1 MIAEMD
7 QRVKQMLKLI
17 EEDGDS
23 FAKKAEMYYQKRPE
37 LIRLVEDFYRRYRSL
52 AERYDNVTGE
62 LRKTIPLDLQ
72 SQGSGISDYGSE
84 PPSAMPSPDRKPS
97 RRKSGHRAAGFDFF
111 LGGNGS
117 ELSNREEYES
127 STLDSES
134 ESDDFFGKFEERGL
148 RLKIIDLEAELRDV
162 KEKLQLREEG
172 YGGKYEEEIN
182 YLKMELER
190 YKSVGDTDDVLSGG
204 VVNPD
209 DPVVLDSGEV
219 DRIQTLEE
227 ELRIMRE
234 KVHESEKEIASLSQ
248 QNEQLQDEISRL
260 TKERAYTEM
269 DPALGSQIEQLKA
282 EIANKNESIEELK
295 EKLDALQVRYDVL
308 VSEKDDLNT
317 NISELIGDA
326 SFKDDQIDQM
336 SNHLNQLHMEHVT
349 LIEAA
354 EGARK
359 MADELR
365 SRIKELER
373 EVEKKQQ
380 IIISGAEEKRE
391 AIRQLCFSLEHYR
404 NGYHRLREVVTGQK
418 PPVEATQVVI

>member
-1 MIAEMD
+1 MVNKKMTSKSLIAEMD

-62 LRKTIPLDLQ
+62 LRKTMPSELQ

-84 PPSAMPSPDRKPS
+84 PPSAMPSPDRRPS
-97 RRKSGHRAAGFDFF
+97 RRRSGIRAAGFDFF
-111 LGGNGS
+111 LGTNGS
-117 ELSNREEYES
+117 ELCNREGYES

-134 ESDDFFGKFEERGL
+134 ESDEFFGKFEEHGL
-148 RLKIIDLEAELRDV
+148 RRRIIDLESELRDV
-162 KEKLQLREEG
+162 KEKLQLFENGGNLEG
-172 YGGKYEEEIN
+172 
-182 YLKMELER
+182 
-190 YKSVGDTDDVLSGG
+190 T
-204 VVNPD
+204 D
-209 DPVVLDSGEV
+209 DPVVLDSGVNPSEGEV
-219 DRIQTLEE
+219 LDSLNRIPLEE

-234 KVHESEKEIASLSQ
+234 KFHESEKKRAYMEERVKGLEEELRRVKEGRAEREFTSEIDELKT
-248 QNEQLQDEISRL
+248 EISN
-260 TKERAYTEM
+260 ENA
-269 DPALGSQIEQLKA
+269 
-282 EIANKNESIEELK
+282 ANEELK
-295 EKLDALQVRYDVL
+295 KKLDALQVKYDEL
-308 VSEKDDLNT
+308 VNENDDLNR
-317 NISELIGDA
+317 DA

-336 SNHLNQLHMEHVT
+336 SNHLNQLHMEHVA
-349 LIEAA
+349 LIAGA

-359 MADELR
+359 RAEELR

-373 EVEKKQQ
+373 EVKKKEE
-380 IIISGAEEKRE
+380 IIVLGAEEKRE

-418 PPVEATQVVI
+418 PPVEATQVVT